1 MCAVAATQGRALLR
15 DQLQLRERVSGRT
28 VLRWFC
34 RSIFRML
41 VLSIFRTE
49 KAGLSF
55 YILDTN
61 DGRGGGMLST
71 GLRDYGGLF
80 SHQSR
85 RQIAAFKDGQQFEK
99 DD

>member
-1 MCAVAATQGRALLR
+1 LLR

-28 VLRWFC
+28 VLRWFS

-41 VLSIFRTE
+41 VLNIFRTE
-49 KAGLSF
+49 KAGLSL

-71 GLRDYGGLF
+71 GLRDYGGSF

>member
-1 MCAVAATQGRALLR
+1 VRRSGDARACIVRDRLL
-15 DQLQLRERVSGRT
+15 LRERVSGQT

-34 RSIFRML
+34 QSIFRMPAL
-41 VLSIFRTE
+41 NIFRTK
-49 KAGLSF
+49 KAGHSLCV
-55 YILDTN
+55 LDTN

-71 GLRDYGGLF
+71 GLRDYAGLF